1 MLMNNWKEYR
11 ITKKVLLLSILLNL
25 AFVSFSQN
33 NDSTKVYGHFGAAV
47 TVTNKGISLIPNLT
61 LGKPAAIFDM
71 SVGGK
76 RLSFEPQFRFALEGK
91 PWTFILWWRYKL
103 VKKEKFQ
110 LNIGAH
116 PAFAFKTVILTTDGT
131 SQEITRAQH
140 YLAGELVPSYSITN
154 NISLSI
160 YYLNAHGL
168 EEDLTQSTNYL
179 ALRCNFSNIR
189 LSEKFYMKF
198 NPQVYYLK
206 MDSEDGYYANATL
219 TLARRNFP
227 LSISTLVNRT
237 IKTEIPVGE
246 DFIWNVSLIYSFN
259 NEYVRR

>member
-1 MLMNNWKEYR
+1 MKNIKVSFISKRALMLS
-11 ITKKVLLLSILLNL
+11 VLLNL
-25 AFVSFSQN
+25 TNVSFSQKP
-33 NDSTKVYGHFGAAV
+33 DSTKVSGQFGAAV

-76 RLSFEPQFRFALEGK
+76 RLSFEPQFRFALDGK

-110 LNIGAH
+110 LNLGAH
-116 PAFAFKTVILTTDGT
+116 PAFAFKPVTLTKDGNSKEIL
-131 SQEITRAQH
+131 RAQQ
-140 YLAGELVPSYSITN
+140 YVAGELVPTYSISN

-160 YYLNAHGL
+160 YYLYIHAL
-168 EEDLTQSTNYL
+168 EKDLTQSANYL

-189 LSEKFYMKF
+189 LSEKFYIKF
-198 NPQVYYLK
+198 NPQVYYLEI
-206 MDSEDGYYANATL
+206 DTVDGYYANATL

-227 LSISTLVNRT
+227 FSISTLVNKT
-237 IKTEIPVGE
+237 IKSEIPVGE
-246 DFIWNVSLIYSFN
+246 DFIWNVSLTYFFSK
-259 NEYVRR
+259 EYVRK